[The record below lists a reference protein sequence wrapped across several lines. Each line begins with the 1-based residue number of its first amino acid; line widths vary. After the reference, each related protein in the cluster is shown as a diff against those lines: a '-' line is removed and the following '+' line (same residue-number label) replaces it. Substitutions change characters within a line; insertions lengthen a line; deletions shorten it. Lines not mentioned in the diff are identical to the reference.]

1 MVINKLGIMP
11 ELTTISWKQFPDG
24 REYELA
30 LSYLEIVGSPNKA
43 SELIDRL
50 IDDPDIHYWRSGDI
64 LRAAGLFPP
73 VVPNGD
79 FYQVIRDIN
88 SNVHLNPPLII
99 KSLTQQRIHIASGYE
114 VSAAVHMHN
123 TKATIPC
130 HVTAWDL
137 A

>member
-1 MVINKLGIMP
+1 MP
-11 ELTTISWKQFPDG
+11 DRATISWKQFPDE
-24 REYELA
+24 RHYESA

-43 SELIDRL
+43 SELLDRL
-50 IDDPDIHYWRSGDI
+50 IDHSEVHYWRSGDI

-88 SNVHLNPPLII
+88 SNVSLNPPLIV

-114 VSAAVHMHN
+114 VIAAVHMHN

>member
-11 ELTTISWKQFPDG
+11 ELATISWKQYPDE
-24 REYELA
+24 RQYESA
-30 LSYLEIVGSPNKA
+30 LSYLEIVSSPNKA
-43 SELIDRL
+43 SEIVDRL
-50 IDDPDIHYWRSGDI
+50 IDNSEIHYWHSGDI

-88 SNVHLNPPLII
+88 SNVSLNPPLIVQ
-99 KSLTQQRIHIASGYE
+99 SLKQQRIHIASGYE
-114 VSAAVHMHN
+114 VIAAVHMHN
-123 TKATIPC
+123 TRATIPC